1 MVTRKEKREMEKEV
15 NYLFELLKTQNHFFK
30 NLNKLLKDVDDP
42 RHQSYITYDTEVLLM
57 MVILKNACNLKS
69 MREMTNEFNKEECIK
84 NLGKLLGNED
94 LEELPHYDTINDFLS
109 RLNPAELER
118 IRIDM
123 IKKLFKKRCFESY
136 RINGKY
142 WGIAID
148 GTGIFTFDKKHCE
161 HCLRRVYKYTDK
173 ETGEEKIKTIYMHH
187 VLEAKL
193 IVGNMVLSVASEFI
207 ENESEDVEKQDCEL
221 NAFYRL
227 TARLK
232 DTFKKL
238 PICLI
243 ADSLYACENV
253 LKQCKA
259 NNWNYLFRFK
269 EDRIK
274 SIADEFEALKNME
287 EEEGK
292 KANVVKIRESEQ
304 RGEITW
310 VNDIDY
316 RGFGVNVF
324 ECEVEDEKRKQKFT
338 FITDI
343 KITKNNAKKL
353 MNAGRSRWR
362 IENEGFNRQKNLRYH
377 IEHASSQDYNA
388 MKNHYLLTQ
397 ITEIIMVLHEHGS
410 KILRSMKKTI
420 KEISSRLLEAFRGQT
435 LTDEDIAQLGK
446 PMQIRFT

>member
-1 MVTRKEKREMEKEV
+1 MVTRKEKREKEKEV

-161 HCLRRVYKYTDK
+161 HCLKREHKYIDK

-187 VLEAKL
+187 VLEA
-193 IVGNMVLSVASEFI
+193 S
-207 ENESEDVEKQDCEL
+207 
-221 NAFYRL
+221 
-227 TARLK
+227 
-232 DTFKKL
+232 
-238 PICLI
+238 
-243 ADSLYACENV
+243 
-253 LKQCKA
+253 
-259 NNWNYLFRFK
+259 
-269 EDRIK
+269 
-274 SIADEFEALKNME
+274 
-287 EEEGK
+287 
-292 KANVVKIRESEQ
+292 
-304 RGEITW
+304 
-310 VNDIDY
+310 
-316 RGFGVNVF
+316 
-324 ECEVEDEKRKQKFT
+324 
-338 FITDI
+338 
-343 KITKNNAKKL
+343 
-353 MNAGRSRWR
+353 
-362 IENEGFNRQKNLRYH
+362 
-377 IEHASSQDYNA
+377 
-388 MKNHYLLTQ
+388 
-397 ITEIIMVLHEHGS
+397 
-410 KILRSMKKTI
+410 
-420 KEISSRLLEAFRGQT
+420 
-435 LTDEDIAQLGK
+435 
-446 PMQIRFT
+446 

>member
-1 MVTRKEKREMEKEV
+1 
-15 NYLFELLKTQNHFFK
+15 
-30 NLNKLLKDVDDP
+30 
-42 RHQSYITYDTEVLLM
+42 
-57 MVILKNACNLKS
+57 
-69 MREMTNEFNKEECIK
+69 
-84 NLGKLLGNED
+84 
-94 LEELPHYDTINDFLS
+94 
-109 RLNPAELER
+109 
-118 IRIDM
+118 
-123 IKKLFKKRCFESY
+123 
-136 RINGKY
+136 INGEY

-253 LKQCKA
+253 FKQCKA

-292 KANVVKIRESEQ
+292 
-304 RGEITW
+304 
-310 VNDIDY
+310 
-316 RGFGVNVF
+316 
-324 ECEVEDEKRKQKFT
+324 
-338 FITDI
+338 
-343 KITKNNAKKL
+343 
-353 MNAGRSRWR
+353 
-362 IENEGFNRQKNLRYH
+362 
-377 IEHASSQDYNA
+377 
-388 MKNHYLLTQ
+388 
-397 ITEIIMVLHEHGS
+397 
-410 KILRSMKKTI
+410 
-420 KEISSRLLEAFRGQT
+420 
-435 LTDEDIAQLGK
+435 
-446 PMQIRFT
+446 

>member
-1 MVTRKEKREMEKEV
+1 
-15 NYLFELLKTQNHFFK
+15 
-30 NLNKLLKDVDDP
+30 
-42 RHQSYITYDTEVLLM
+42 M

-94 LEELPHYDTINDFLS
+94 LEELPHYDTINDFLA
-109 RLNPAELER
+109 RVNPAELER

-142 WGIAID
+142 WGIGID

-161 HCLRRVYKYTDK
+161 HCLKRERKYIDK

-243 ADSLYACENV
+243 ADSLY
-253 LKQCKA
+253 
-259 NNWNYLFRFK
+259 
-269 EDRIK
+269 
-274 SIADEFEALKNME
+274 
-287 EEEGK
+287 
-292 KANVVKIRESEQ
+292 
-304 RGEITW
+304 
-310 VNDIDY
+310 
-316 RGFGVNVF
+316 
-324 ECEVEDEKRKQKFT
+324 
-338 FITDI
+338 
-343 KITKNNAKKL
+343 
-353 MNAGRSRWR
+353 
-362 IENEGFNRQKNLRYH
+362 
-377 IEHASSQDYNA
+377 
-388 MKNHYLLTQ
+388 
-397 ITEIIMVLHEHGS
+397 
-410 KILRSMKKTI
+410 
-420 KEISSRLLEAFRGQT
+420 
-435 LTDEDIAQLGK
+435 
-446 PMQIRFT
+446 